1 MQTAE
6 GRVNVPHGNAPW
18 KVGRGRAA
26 RLIPCVACCARLLWA
41 MRHSPF
47 SVYLPKSLSAPPL
60 PFCCFSQFPWRF
72 SGFQCCPQIS
82 YIAFRQQVAISGGQN
97 DDFWGSKWT
106 FWGAKMITWE
116 AEALASACSPAAC
129 SPDGGLVC
137 SLKAP
142 LFLSISGR
150 KSRGVRR
157 NSLIWRAK
165 KRKKV

>member
-47 SVYLPKSLSAPPL
+47 CVYLPKSLSAPPL

-72 SGFQCCPQIS
+72 SDFQCCPQIS
-82 YIAFRQQVAISGGQN
+82 YIAFRQQVAISGG
-97 DDFWGSKWT
+97 KMMT
-106 FWGAKMITWE
+106 F
-116 AEALASACSPAAC
+116 
-129 SPDGGLVC
+129 GGL
-137 SLKAP
+137 SEH
-142 LFLSISGR
+142 FEGR
-150 KSRGVRR
+150 KWLRGRQKFWRQLAALLHAAQMVGLFVRWKLR
-157 NSLIWRAK
+157 CFWAYQVE
-165 KRKKV
+165 KVAAFVEIP